1 MKRQSKRLLSILMAV
16 TLLMGVM
23 SPALSAADII
33 THEVDIYANGAPV
46 TERITLTEGDTLQL
60 TPTLIDCSMPSGGHF
75 YWESDTP
82 ILASVNQDG
91 LLRAHDSSK
100 GAVLRLWIDNDIRTI
115 PVVGDGLATAVENLF
130 DGLDVDAMDGEGIL
144 NIVQSGASILP
155 GDLVDG
161 LIDKLRDRLNSLDT
175 GIRVIVYDADG
186 NVRATDEVRV
196 LVTKSTAITADFF
209 PNGTTIT
216 NKAQVPSTV
225 EVGYSFQLQAVT
237 TPMRLKMGVTYSIS
251 DGEEHATLSDTGL
264 ATFTSPGEV
273 TLMVSPEVTTFMD
286 NILDY
291 ATLVGDDPESLADTV
306 AGLLGKLGVPIS
318 TSIMKYALWGLFA
331 LVGTD
336 GVLEWTSG
344 AVATVANYLFKL
356 GTNDTVT
363 VNVVQNL
370 PVSSFSIAGNTTV
383 QEGSTQQLA
392 ITDIVPKGATDQGIE
407 WTVANTDYA
416 GIGES
421 NGLLIGRDAGSSGG
435 TRATTVTALLD
446 GISVSKGVTVTGK
459 NSTAV
464 TEIVIT
470 GPPVALIGVM
480 TQMTYNTYPARLI
493 PVVTWGLLADDGATE
508 VFATTSVSAENSLA
522 RINKNG
528 ILTPLEGGSVTV
540 VAKTSDTVKTYYKIF
555 VGTLVTGLAIQQ
567 APNVAVEVPLSQ
579 NYKNATAQLTPV
591 FSPADATNKNVVWSS
606 SNGDINVDSNGV
618 CSPTK
623 NSAAYAVITAKSQD
637 GGFEDTCVISFVNY
651 PVTEVTLDNTSVNL
665 HEDQTL
671 KLNETVAPKGFLSMG
686 SASIKD
692 VFWSSS
698 DSSVA
703 TVSGGTVTAITPGDA
718 VITVTTVDGFKTATC
733 EIAVRANKT
742 ALNEMI
748 DLVVNSDLDPADYPP
763 EDFDAFTQTLE
774 DALGVQ
780 ATTLA
785 TQAQCD
791 DATQLLAVY
800 FNALNQY
807 NPLQGII
814 LTFDGSPAP
823 DYKTYKV
830 GIAQI
835 YSNQSL
841 QFSYALAPVDAD
853 YKSITWSS
861 GNSGIDV
868 DQNGKCKPSANKAA
882 WSIITVRAED
892 YLGNIH
898 TDSVCVAFS
907 KVPATGISLDTTA
920 IGNALVHNTYQLT
933 ATVTPTGTPLIGT
946 DIDSVQ
952 WVSNN
957 PDAATVNG
965 SGLVTCVG
973 PGSAIITAYTRDG
986 GFTATCSVTVY
997 INKQVLETALNT
1009 VNDANLDYLR
1019 YTPTSWN
1026 NLLVALETAQTVY
1039 DNPDA
1044 VQTEIDSATNG
1055 LNTAYA
1061 GLVLYIYANSA
1072 TIWYDGSAAGEFV
1085 SKDVTLVQIYT
1096 NQTVELS
1103 VRLSPLD
1110 SYYESIVWKSSS
1122 STISV
1127 DQNGVCKP
1135 TANKAC
1141 YAIITVT
1148 VTTYYG
1154 RTVTDSVYVS
1164 FAKDNA
1170 TRVDMTPESINASIG
1185 NSPQQISYVVK
1196 SQGTVTTPDA
1206 DLQQVIWSSDN
1217 PDSVPVSQNGTVSFL
1232 NAGAAN
1238 IRATSV
1244 DGGVYGICTVI
1255 VSGDKTAL
1263 AEAIDF
1269 IDAQNVNPQDYEYNT
1284 STAFTNA
1291 YNHAVEVYNG
1301 VTYTQQ
1307 DIDDAAASLYSTFE
1321 ALEPYIH
1328 MTDLTILHDGSPAPS
1343 HIPVKVELW
1352 QRYINQSVQ
1361 LSHSFAPANAM
1372 FTSINWSSNDGSITV
1387 DQNGKCSPSEN
1398 KAGGAL
1404 ITLTGTDHFGNTMT
1418 DSVFVAFSN
1427 YPVTGM
1433 TIDQSSLSV
1442 LMDNAP
1448 PVTINSSFTPTGT
1461 LGARVTKT
1469 YWTSSDPTVA
1479 SVAADGELKGIV
1491 TFVDAGECVITAT
1504 SYDGNFTQTC
1514 TVTVRA
1520 NKTALVNAITAISG
1534 FVLEPELYTPTS
1546 WAIFAA
1552 ALENA
1557 IVVRDTVFARQ
1568 IDVDNAKNELL
1579 SAFDGLVMYISIQAV
1594 HPTFN
1599 GEITNGYV
1607 TRDVPLSS
1615 SYKNQNIQL
1624 GYALFPADTTL
1635 GTISWSSSN
1644 DSISV
1649 DQNGLCTPT
1658 ANSACRAVITVT
1670 ATDYEGDVRTGS
1682 INVCFAN
1689 YPVTG
1694 VSVSPNSIPDAING
1708 GTATLTTSVTPAG
1721 TLGVGAANFSDV
1733 TWSTNDPSIATVTAG
1748 GVVTYKNAGI
1758 ATITATT
1765 VDGGFTADC
1774 TVTVSANKAALLT
1787 ALNNINSLT
1796 QTQYTPT
1803 SWSAMLDVRNTSN
1816 AVYNNALA
1824 SQAEVDTATANLTA
1838 AYAALAPYVYINSAA
1853 VGVAGVNQNG
1863 YVIVHIPQDA
1873 AYTSVSATLGVVLNP
1888 SNAMYANIVWS
1899 SSSPNVSV
1907 TQSGVVK
1914 STVDQPCFATLTATI
1929 TDHFGNHYTAKAVVA
1944 FVKVAAESITV
1955 SPETINAG
1963 INSGTVQ
1970 LTATLIGENGQTP
1983 DYPGIVWTTSNPA
1996 VAAVDQNGLVTIGI
2010 GGLAYVTASTEI
2022 GELSARCSVYV
2033 AIDKTALADIIN
2045 TVMQANYNPLNF
2057 SAASYAALTPALTNA
2072 RAVYANP
2079 ASDQTAVD
2087 QATATLTAAN
2097 NGLVA
2102 RQRLLSVTITS
2113 SGSPAPDFI
2122 SKKVELYQRY
2132 DRQSI
2137 ELGITFNPVNAEYQS
2152 FTWSSNDSSI
2162 LVDETGKCTT
2172 SENKAGAAV
2181 ITATAVD
2188 SFGMVFTDS
2197 VTVSFANYPV
2207 TSVSLD
2213 KTTLSFMY
2221 GGAPQTLT
2229 PTLEPVGLPGGVASA
2244 SNKGVTW
2251 RSNNTDVATVN
2262 ANGAVTP
2269 VHPGTATIT
2278 CYSDDGG
2285 KTATCTVTVTG
2296 PQLYAASGS
2305 PVSINR
2311 EKKFVYGV
2319 PEGSTSIDQYFST
2332 PYGELVYTPTPLG
2345 YGTGTRI
2352 DIMFEGALVDS
2363 YYLVIFGDA
2372 DGDGYAN
2379 GGDAIYAA
2387 LAVSYMA
2394 ELSDLLT
2401 FALDLNGNGTVD
2413 SADVQK
2419 LENVGMFIATI
2430 DQVNPY

>member
-1 MKRQSKRLLSILMAV
+1 MKRHSKRLLSILMAV

-23 SPALSAADII
+23 SPAFAAADII
-33 THEVDIYANGAPV
+33 THVVDIYADGAPV
-46 TERITLTEGDTLQL
+46 TARITLMEGDTLQL
-60 TPTLIDCSMPSGGHF
+60 TPTLIDCSMPTGGSF
-75 YWESDTP
+75 YWESETP
-82 ILASVNQDG
+82 ILASVDQAG

-115 PVVGDGLATAVENLF
+115 PVVGGGLATAIEKLF

-175 GIRVIVYDADG
+175 GIRVTVFDADG

-216 NKAQVPSTV
+216 NKSQVPSTV
-225 EVGYSFQLQAVT
+225 EVGYTFPLQGVT
-237 TPMRLKMGVTYSIS
+237 TPMRLHMGVNWTIKK
-251 DGEEHATLSDTGL
+251 GKEFATLSDTGL
-264 ATFTSPGEV
+264 ATFTAPGEV
-273 TLMVSPEVTTFMD
+273 TLMASPDVQGFMD
-286 NILDY
+286 NVLKY
-291 ATLVGDDPESLADTV
+291 ADLVGDDPETIAGTV
-306 AGLLGKLGVPIS
+306 ANLLGKLGIPIS
-318 TSIMKYALWGLFA
+318 TTIMKYALWGLLV

-336 GVLEWTSG
+336 NVVQWSSG
-344 AVATVANYLFKL
+344 AISTVANYLLQL

-363 VNVVQNL
+363 VKIVQNL
-370 PVSSFSIAGNTTV
+370 PVTSFTIAGNTTV

-392 ITDIVPKGATDQGIE
+392 VTNLVPKGATDQGIE

-416 GIGES
+416 GIGKS

-435 TRATTVTALLD
+435 TRATTVTAVLD
-446 GISVSKGVTVTGK
+446 GVSAAKGVTVTGK
-459 NSTAV
+459 NSSTV

-470 GPPVALIGVM
+470 GPSVALIGVM
-480 TQMTYNTYPARLI
+480 TQMTFKAYPARLI
-493 PVVTWGLLADDGATE
+493 PVITWGLVADDGTTE
-508 VFATTSVSAENSLA
+508 VFATASASAENSLA

-528 ILTPLEGGSVTV
+528 ILTPLEGGSVTI
-540 VAKTSDTVKTYYKIF
+540 VAKTSESVKTYYKIF
-555 VGTLVTGLAIQQ
+555 VGTLVTGLAIHQ

-579 NYKNATAQLTPV
+579 NYKNSTVQLTPV
-591 FSPADATNKNVVWSS
+591 FSPADATNKNVIWSS
-606 SNGDINVDSNGV
+606 SSGDITVDSNGV
-618 CSPTK
+618 CSPAK

-637 GGFEDTCVISFVNY
+637 GGFKDTCVVSFANY
-651 PVTEVTLDNTSVNL
+651 LVTEVTLDNTSVSL
-665 HEDQTL
+665 HEEQTI
-671 KLNETVAPKGFLSMG
+671 KLTESVAPKGFLSMG

-698 DSSVA
+698 DNSVA
-703 TVSGGTVTAITPGDA
+703 TVSGGTVTALTPGDT
-718 VITVTTVDGFKTATC
+718 VITATTVDGFKTATC
-733 EIAVRANKT
+733 TVAVRANKT

-748 DLVVNSDLDPADYPP
+748 DLVIAANLNAEDYPP

-774 DALGVQ
+774 DALTVQ
-780 ATTLA
+780 STTLA
-785 TQAQCD
+785 TQVQCD
-791 DATQLLAVY
+791 DATQYLAIH

-807 NPLQGII
+807 NPVQGIT

-841 QFSYALAPVDAD
+841 AFSYALTPADAD

-861 GNSGIDV
+861 SKSGIEV
-868 DQNGKCKPSANKAA
+868 DQNGKCNPSANKAA

-898 TDSVCVAFS
+898 TDSVTVAFS

-920 IGNALVHNTYQLT
+920 IGSALVHNTYQLT

-973 PGSAIITAYTRDG
+973 PGSAIITAHTRDG
-986 GFTATCSVTVY
+986 GFTATCSITVY
-997 INKQVLETALNT
+997 INKQLLETALNT
-1009 VNDANLDYLR
+1009 VNNANLDYLR

-1026 NLLVALETAQTVY
+1026 NLLVALETAQTVF

-1055 LNTAYA
+1055 LNVAYT
-1061 GLVLYIYANSA
+1061 GLVLYIYANSVA
-1072 TIWYDGSAAGEFV
+1072 IWYNGSAAGDFI

-1103 VRLSPLD
+1103 ARLSPLD
-1110 SYYESIVWKSSS
+1110 SYYESIVWRSSS
-1122 STISV
+1122 ATISV

-1148 VTTYYG
+1148 ATTYYG
-1154 RTVTDSVYVS
+1154 RTLTDSVYVA

-1170 TRVDMTPESINASIG
+1170 TRVDMTPASINASIG
-1185 NSPQQISYVVK
+1185 NAAQQITYVVK
-1196 SQGTVTTPDA
+1196 SQGAVTTPDA

-1217 PDSVPVSQNGTVSFL
+1217 PDAVPVSPNGTVSFL
-1232 NAGAAN
+1232 NAGSAN

-1244 DGGVYGICTVI
+1244 DGGVYGVCTVI

-1263 AEAIDF
+1263 AQAIAF
-1269 IDAQNVNPQDYEYNT
+1269 IDAQNVNPQDYEYTT

-1307 DIDDAAASLYSTFE
+1307 GIDEAAASLYSTFE
-1321 ALEPYIH
+1321 ALEPYTH

-1343 HIPVKVELW
+1343 HIPVKVKLS
-1352 QRYINQSVQ
+1352 QLYKNQSVQ
-1361 LSHSFAPANAM
+1361 LSYSFAPANAM
-1372 FTSINWSSNDGSITV
+1372 FTSITWSSNDASITV

-1448 PVTINSSFTPTGT
+1448 PVTINASFTPTGT
-1461 LGARVTKT
+1461 LGARVTKA
-1469 YWTSSDPTVA
+1469 YWTSSDPTIA
-1479 SVAADGELKGIV
+1479 SVAPDGELKGVV

-1520 NKTALVNAITAISG
+1520 NKTALVNAISAISG
-1534 FVLEPELYTPTS
+1534 FVLDPELYTPTS
-1546 WAIFAA
+1546 WATFAA
-1552 ALENA
+1552 ALESA
-1557 IVVRDTVFARQ
+1557 IVVRDTVYARQ
-1568 IDVDNAKNELL
+1568 IDVDNAKNALL
-1579 SAFDGLVMYISIQAV
+1579 SAFDGLVMYINIQAV
-1594 HPTFN
+1594 YPTFN

-1607 TRDVPLSS
+1607 TKDVPLSS

-1644 DSISV
+1644 GSISV

-1670 ATDYEGDVRTGS
+1670 ATDYGGDVRTGS

-1694 VSVSPNSIPDAING
+1694 VSVSPSSIPDAING

-1721 TLGVGAANFSDV
+1721 TVGVGAANFSDV
-1733 TWSTNDPSIATVTAG
+1733 TWSTNEPSIATVTAG
-1748 GVVTYKNAGI
+1748 GLVTFKNAGV

-1787 ALNNINSLT
+1787 ALNKLNTLT

-1803 SWSAMLDVRNTSN
+1803 SWSAMLAVRNTSN
-1816 AVYNNALA
+1816 TVYNKALA
-1824 SQAEVDTATANLTA
+1824 TQAEVDTATANLTV
-1838 AYAALAPYVYINSAA
+1838 AYAALAPYIYINSAA
-1853 VGVAGVNQNG
+1853 VGVAGVNQDG
-1863 YVIVHIPQDA
+1863 YVIVHVAQDA
-1873 AYTSVSATLGVVLNP
+1873 AYTSVSTTLGLVLNP
-1888 SNAMYANIVWS
+1888 SNAMYASIVWS
-1899 SSSPNVSV
+1899 SSDPKISV

-1914 STVDQPCFATLTATI
+1914 STVDQPCFATLTANI

-1955 SPETINAG
+1955 SPSIISAG

-2022 GELSARCSVYV
+2022 GELSARCSIYV
-2033 AIDKTALADIIN
+2033 AIDKTALANIIN

-2057 SAASYAALTPALTNA
+2057 SAASYATLKAALTSA

-2087 QATATLTAAN
+2087 QATDALTAAN
-2097 NGLVA
+2097 NGLAA

-2113 SGSPAPDFI
+2113 SGSPAPEFI
-2122 SKKVELYQRY
+2122 SKKVELHQRY
-2132 DRQSI
+2132 DNQSI
-2137 ELGITFNPVNAEYQS
+2137 ELGVTFNPVNAEYQS
-2152 FTWSSNDSSI
+2152 LTWSSSDGSI

-2172 SENKAGAAV
+2172 SENKAGCAI

-2207 TSVSLD
+2207 TSVTLD

-2229 PTLEPVGLPGGVASA
+2229 ALLKPSIGTLVTATI
-2244 SNKGVTW
+2244 KTVTW
-2251 RSNNTDVATVN
+2251 RSSNTDVATVN
-2262 ANGAVTP
+2262 ADGAVTP
-2269 VHPGTATIT
+2269 VRPGTAVIT
-2278 CYSDDGG
+2278 CYTDDSG
-2285 KTATCTVTVTG
+2285 KTASCTVTVTG

-2305 PVSINR
+2305 PVTINR
-2311 EKKFVYGV
+2311 EKKLVYGV
-2319 PEGSTSIDQYFST
+2319 PEGSTSISQYFST
-2332 PYGELVYTPTPLG
+2332 PYGTLAYTPTALG

-2352 DIMFEGALVDS
+2352 DILFEGNVVDS

-2379 GGDAIYAA
+2379 GGDAVYAA

-2394 ELSDLLT
+2394 ELSDLLV
-2401 FALDLNGNGTVD
+2401 FALDLNGDGKVD

-2419 LENVGMFIATI
+2419 LERVGMFMDTI
-2430 DQVNPY
+2430 DQVHPY